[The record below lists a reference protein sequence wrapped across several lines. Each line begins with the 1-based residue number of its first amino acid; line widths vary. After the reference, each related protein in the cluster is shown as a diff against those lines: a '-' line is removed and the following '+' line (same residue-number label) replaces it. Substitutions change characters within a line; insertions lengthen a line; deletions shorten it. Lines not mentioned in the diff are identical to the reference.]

1 MIKHRS
7 RANVPGETEENSEQP
22 FSNHNARIAG
32 AAGAARIAGMAISRR
47 GIAGLIAPM
56 L

>member
-7 RANVPGETEENSEQP
+7 RANVPGESEENSEHP
-22 FSNHNARIAG
+22 FSNRNARHAG
-32 AAGAARIAGMAISRR
+32 AGGAGRIAGMAISRR
-47 GIAGLIAPM
+47 GIEKLVALV

>member
-7 RANVPGETEENSEQP
+7 RANVPGESEENSEHP
-22 FSNHNARIAG
+22 FSNHNARNAG
-32 AAGAARIAGMAISRR
+32 AAGAGRIAAMAISRCW
-47 GIAGLIAPM
+47 IEKLIALM